1 LSKEENIKSMKK
13 TSLSILVIVL
23 LNTICNAQT
32 FFFKSEFESNVYL
45 LQYELNGSGNQDYAD
60 IYGTDN
66 ITGYDWEN
74 DLDNHPTVGTF
85 RIYYEV
91 GDTNAAKASIV
102 NDPLDNTNKVLK
114 FQLDSANVPNGGSP
128 KGRIQAAINNNFNLK
143 EFSFKVKLYIHP
155 DIDTLRYYNDDFN
168 WFTLMEFWNNGSFRP
183 FPFRITLNIQKPDS
197 AIGSNLYFGAHG
209 QTKDTINS
217 LWDNVWDEIDYT
229 YAVPTGQWL
238 TFETYFFEGDSTN
251 GRYKV
256 TVTDSLN
263 NTNILFD
270 ITDYT
275 HHPQD
280 SLPDGV
286 TNFNPMKLYTSSILI
301 DGMSAVNSELSVF
314 WDDFEFWIDST
325 TTSIELIE
333 IKNNYKI
340 YPNPV
345 NDIVNIQSE
354 KGIKEI
360 HIFDTLGK
368 LRKTIDK
375 GFSTINLSSLK
386 SGIYIVSVLFMNDSQ
401 EHYKVIKN

>member
-1 LSKEENIKSMKK
+1 MKK
-13 TSLSILVIVL
+13 TSLSIVLIVF

-32 FFFKSEFESNVYL
+32 FFFKSGFESNVYL
-45 LQYELNGSGNQDYAD
+45 TQYEVNGSVNQNNAD

-74 DLDNHPTVGTF
+74 DLDNDAAVGTF

-91 GDTNAAKASIV
+91 GDTSAAKASLT

-114 FQLDSANVPNGGSP
+114 FQLDSSNVPNGGSP
-128 KGRIQAAINNNFNLK
+128 KGRIQAAINNNINLK

-168 WFTLMEFWNNGSFRP
+168 WFTLMEFWNNGSFQP

-197 AIGSNLYFGAHG
+197 TIGSNLYFGTHG

-217 LWDNVWDEIDYT
+217 LWDNVWGEIDYT

-238 TFETYFFEGDSTN
+238 TFETYFFEGDSTD

-256 TVTDSLN
+256 TVTDTLN
-263 NTNILFD
+263 NTHTLFD

-280 SLPDGV
+280 TLPDGV
-286 TNFNPMKLYTSSILI
+286 TNFNPMKLYTSGILI
-301 DGMSAVNSELSVF
+301 DGMNSVNAELSVF
-314 WDDFEFWIDST
+314 WDDFEFLIDST
-325 TTSIELIE
+325 TMSTEQIDI
-333 IKNNYKI
+333 IKNCKI
-340 YPNPV
+340 FPNPV
-345 NDIVNIQSE
+345 NDFINIQSE
-354 KGIKEI
+354 KGIQEI
-360 HIFDTLGK
+360 HVFDTSGK
-368 LRKTIDK
+368 LCQTINTDF
-375 GFSTINLSSLK
+375 GTINLSSLK
-386 SGIYIVSVLFMNDSQ
+386 KGTYIVSVLFVNGSQ
-401 EHYKVIKN
+401 EYYKVIKN